1 MKGRAHDAAETT
13 FINHLIEA
21 FTAMKSKITKDVR
34 ANHTRAHACFF
45 VVSSSSF
52 QAAEASRP
60 VLAKVAAK
68 CFKGADDQDRAGEAT
83 RETSKN
89 FNKARCM

>member
-1 MKGRAHDAAETT
+1 M
-13 FINHLIEA
+13 
-21 FTAMKSKITKDVR
+21 
-34 ANHTRAHACFF
+34 FF
-45 VVSSSSF
+45 FVSSSSF